1 MNIYEQQA
9 SNRRATYFFVAL
21 MMLLLGAVGFGFD
34 LFFGGLEVPGL
45 TYGDGAIFRT
55 AEPLRPGQTPQP
67 GNSVPYFT
75 IIAVAA
81 GGLLTLNSI
90 FNGPKMILSSVMA
103 RPADPNDPQDRV
115 FLNVLEEMSIA
126 SGLPMPKAY
135 VIPDPDPN
143 AFATGFSPDK
153 SYVAVTE
160 GLVSTLNREELQ
172 AVVAHEMAHV
182 NNLDIRLMTMVA
194 ALGGAIVLLSDW
206 AGRSVRF
213 RRSRDD
219 RGGGGAVFIIWI
231 LLVILA
237 PILTRLLAMAISRRR
252 EYLADATGAEFTRN
266 PLALA
271 SALEKL
277 ERASEPTRTV
287 NRGLAHMCIVD
298 PSGSYFEAKE
308 NFAGEMFSTH
318 PPIQKRIEA
327 LKTMA
332 YQRSA

>member
-1 MNIYEQQA
+1 
-9 SNRRATYFFVAL
+9 
-21 MMLLLGAVGFGFD
+21 
-34 LFFGGLEVPGL
+34 
-45 TYGDGAIFRT
+45 
-55 AEPLRPGQTPQP
+55 
-67 GNSVPYFT
+67 
-75 IIAVAA
+75 
-81 GGLLTLNSI
+81 
-90 FNGPKMILSSVMA
+90 
-103 RPADPNDPQDRV
+103 
-115 FLNVLEEMSIA
+115 
-126 SGLPMPKAY
+126 

-182 NNLDIRLMTMVA
+182 SNLDIRLMTMVA

-277 ERASEPTRTV
+277 EQASEPTRTV